1 MTRARKDLY
10 RLKLGPLQLV
20 MPWSNIVEILADFE
34 DFQAV
39 LYNYYNDS
47 YNDDNRGYYKTPLT
61 IEVEKFDSVLYENEA
76 ADKEAMESNVVPIE
90 PEKAS

>member
-10 RLKLGPLQLV
+10 RLKLGALHLV
-20 MPWSNIVEILADFE
+20 MPWSNIIEILADFE

-39 LYNYYNDS
+39 HYNYFNDS
-47 YNDDNRGYYKTPLT
+47 YSDSDKAYYKAPLT
-61 IEVEKFDSVLYENEA
+61 IEVEKFDGVLYENEA
-76 ADKEAMESNVVPIE
+76 DAKEAMESNVVPIE